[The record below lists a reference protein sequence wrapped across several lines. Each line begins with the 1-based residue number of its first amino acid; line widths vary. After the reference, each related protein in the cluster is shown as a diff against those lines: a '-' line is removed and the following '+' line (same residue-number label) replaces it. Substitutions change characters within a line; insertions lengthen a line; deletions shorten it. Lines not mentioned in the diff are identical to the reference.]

1 MWNILA
7 LIIVAGLVMLGFSSP
22 GGPVIYVGS
31 ASIPTSEWTFGTMPV
46 GGLSGLAYDPA
57 TDLYYAVSDDRGD
70 SGTPGR
76 LYTLR
81 IVLDRAGIR
90 RVQAVGVTFLDSDA
104 STPGIQPYAPKSIDA
119 EEVVLTPQGTLI
131 ISSER
136 DQENRPWI
144 REFALDGSLLREI
157 PLPETFQPAPGRGT
171 RTNLAIE
178 GLALAPAGDTLYA
191 VNEEA
196 LEQDGPI
203 ATVDHGTTVRIVDY
217 DMTSQTPSVRAEYA
231 YVTEPIFTAP
241 KETAADNGVSAM
253 LYAKAI
259 WPSYDLFVVERAFAS
274 GVGNDVKIF
283 GVRLRGADDVKDVM
297 ALSSPFTGKPVSKTL
312 LARFSSLK
320 GVSSFSLRPDNLES
334 IAAGPKLSSGGQTL
348 ILASDNNF
356 STDQTNQFVAIEIV
370 PPSRSIT
377 DPTYC
382 PACQPT
388 K

>member
-7 LIIVAGLVMLGFSSP
+7 LIIVAGLVALGFSSP
-22 GGPVIYVGS
+22 GGPVVYLGS
-31 ASIPTSEWTFGTMPV
+31 TAIPTDQWTFGTMPV

-70 SGTPGR
+70 TGTPGR
-76 LYTLR
+76 LYTLK
-81 IVLDRAGIR
+81 IAVDRAGIR

-119 EEVVLTPQGTLI
+119 EEVVLTPKGTLI

-157 PLPETFQPAPGRGT
+157 PLPEAFQPAPGQGT

-178 GLALAPAGDTLYA
+178 GLALSPAGDTLYA

-203 ATVDHGTTVRIVDY
+203 ATVDHGTIVRIVDY
-217 DMTSQTPSVRAEYA
+217 DMTTQTPSIRAQYA
-231 YVTEPIFTAP
+231 YVTEPIFTSP
-241 KETAADNGVSAM
+241 KDGAGDNGVSAM
-253 LYAKAI
+253 FYAKAI
-259 WPSYDLFVVERAFAS
+259 WPGYDLFVVERAFSS
-274 GVGNDVKIF
+274 GVGNDVKIY
-283 GVRLRGADDVKDVM
+283 GVRLRGADDVKDVV
-297 ALSSPFTGKPVSKTL
+297 ALSSPFTGKPASKTL
-312 LARFSSLK
+312 LARFSSLP
-320 GVSSFSLRPDNLES
+320 GASSFSLKPDNLEA
-334 IAAGPKLSSGGQTL
+334 ITAGPKLSSGKQTL

-370 PPSRSIT
+370 PPSQSGA
-377 DPTYC
+377 DPALC